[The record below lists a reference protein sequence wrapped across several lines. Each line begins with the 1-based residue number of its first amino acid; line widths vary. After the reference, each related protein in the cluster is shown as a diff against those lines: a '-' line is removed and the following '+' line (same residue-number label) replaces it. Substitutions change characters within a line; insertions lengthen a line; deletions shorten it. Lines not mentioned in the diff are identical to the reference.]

1 LTKPR
6 KELSQ
11 EVRTLIAV
19 FLSVAVIGGFSLFY
33 KPTPPPPA
41 PTPSTTQS
49 QTLSQTPPPTTAT
62 VPPPAPPQP
71 VGSKIKGVSA
81 TPATAVPVRAATAER
96 TIVVEGKNLYRVE
109 LSNRGGI
116 AQSWILSGYTDESK
130 PPKPLD
136 VIHPAVAKQ
145 LGAWPLSIVM
155 DDPKLEAQANAA
167 LYEVS
172 TTGQE
177 SSGIL
182 AAPAEVN
189 FDWSDGHLSVT
200 KKLKFDASYVAS
212 VEVSAQIDG
221 HPLPAAVSWRG
232 GFGDATA
239 DRSMLGTSVFYSLS
253 GKLNSL
259 PAGKLGQPSQTEA
272 RSIQSGPLDFA
283 GIEDQYFGA
292 AFLPPLETS
301 GARAGSPD
309 ILGASM
315 TLIDWSIN
323 RDVVGESTTS
333 KELIP
338 EIAVGSAKG
347 APLELRLFVGPKNLD
362 ELKAIRPP
370 LNNLVQFGWF
380 GFIAEP
386 MFYVL
391 RWIYSWLPNYGWAI
405 VLLTFA
411 INMALFPLKIRTNR
425 SMQKMQ
431 KVGPEVRAIQ
441 DRYKKYSMRDPRKA
455 KMNEEVMAVYN
466 REGINPL
473 GSCLPMLLQL
483 PLWFALNSMIRA
495 TIELRHAPWF
505 GWIKD
510 LSTRDPYYVLPIL
523 MAVFMYVTT
532 KLTPMPSTDASQQR
546 MMKFMPIMMGGMF
559 IIYPASAGLVL
570 YILASYIVGTAQQ
583 LYLNRIM
590 PPPVPVPARKKK

>member
-1 LTKPR
+1 MTKR

-33 KPTPPPPA
+33 KPTPPA
-41 PTPSTTQS
+41 PTPSPSTTQS
-49 QTLSQTPPPTTAT
+49 QTISQTPPPTTAT
-62 VPPPAPPQP
+62 VPPPTAPQP
-71 VGSKIKGVSA
+71 IGSKIKGVSA
-81 TPATAVPVRAATAER
+81 APATTVPVRGASAER
-96 TIVVEGKNLYRVE
+96 TIVVESKNLFHVE
-109 LSNRGGI
+109 LSNRGGV
-116 AQSWILSGYTDESK
+116 AQSWILTHYTDEAT
-130 PPKPLD
+130 PAKPLD
-136 VIHPAVAKQ
+136 VIHASAAKQ
-145 LGAWPLSIVM
+145 LGAWPLAIVM
-155 DDPKLEAQANAA
+155 DDPKLESAANAA
-167 LYEVS
+167 LYEVTITGDQS
-172 TTGQE
+172 TGK
-177 SSGIL
+177 L
-182 AAPAEVN
+182 MAPGEVD
-189 FDWSDGHLSVT
+189 FIWSDGHLSVT
-200 KKLKFDASYVAS
+200 KKLKFDASYIATIQVA
-212 VEVSAQIDG
+212 AQVDG
-221 HPLPAAVSWRG
+221 QPVPAAVSWRG

-239 DRSMLGTSVFYSLS
+239 DHAALTTAVFYSLS
-253 GKLNSL
+253 GKLNL
-259 PAGKLGQPSQTEA
+259 LAAGKLGQPNQTDA
-272 RSIQSGPLDFA
+272 RAVQPGPLDFA

-301 GARAGSPD
+301 GARMGQPD

-315 TLIDWSIN
+315 TLTDWAIN
-323 RDVVGESTTS
+323 RDVVGESTTT

-338 EIAVGSAKG
+338 ELAAGTAKG

-362 ELKAIRPP
+362 ELKAIRPA

-411 INMALFPLKIRTNR
+411 INMVLFPLKIKQNR
-425 SMQKMQ
+425 SMQKMA

-441 DRYKKYSMRDPRKA
+441 DRYKKYSLRDPRKQ

-473 GSCLPMLLQL
+473 GGCLPMLLQL
-483 PLWFALNSMIRA
+483 PIWFGLNSMIRA

-510 LSTRDPYYVLPIL
+510 LSSRDPYYILPVL
-523 MAVFMYVTT
+523 MAVTMYVTT
-532 KLTPMPSTDASQQR
+532 KMTPMPSTDASQQR
-546 MMKFMPIMMGGMF
+546 MMKFMPLMMGGMF
-559 IIYPASAGLVL
+559 IIYPASSGLVL
-570 YILASYIVGTAQQ
+570 YILASYVVGMSQQ
-583 LYLNRIM
+583 LYLNRTM
-590 PPPVPVPARKKK
+590 PLPAPVPAKKKK